1 MSFYQQNEE
10 NTMKFH
16 RIICFT
22 LIELLVVIAI
32 IAILAAMLL
41 PALSKAR
48 EKARQI
54 ACASNLKQIAL
65 GCTMYSGDNDDTL
78 PQNLW
83 STTMDTITYPFKNLD
98 GASIST
104 KHRSYF
110 YHILDY
116 VGDTK
121 TFDCPS
127 NSYKSLWDEYG
138 YNTWLYASGG
148 EGKLTS
154 VVDPS
159 YTIQGGDGSWIWDS
173 HSNYGRM
180 RRVHNS
186 QTVVNFY
193 FYDGHVESLKKE
205 NIFGTPK
212 RLGSKHT
219 TWKKDGANAVVTD

>member
-1 MSFYQQNEE
+1 
-10 NTMKFH
+10 MK
-16 RIICFT
+16 INKILTFT

-54 ACASNLKQIAL
+54 SCASNLKQIAL

-78 PQNLW
+78 PLNAW
-83 STTMDTITYPFKNLD
+83 YASGSGTTITYPFKNIN
-98 GASIST
+98 GGTISSNQ
-104 KHRSYF
+104 RPYF
-110 YHILDY
+110 YHIMDY
-116 VGDTK
+116 VGDIK

-127 NSYKSLWDEYG
+127 AVYTSAFDEYG
-138 YNTWLYASGG
+138 YNTWLYASGS
-148 EGKLTS
+148 ETKLTS

-159 YTIQGGDGSWIWDS
+159 YTIQGGDGNWIWDS

-180 RRVHNS
+180 RRAHNS

-193 FYDGHVESLKKE
+193 FYDGHVESMKKE

-212 RLGSKHT
+212 RLGSRNTRWLHN
-219 TWKKDGANAVVTD
+219 GADAVVTN

>member
-1 MSFYQQNEE
+1 
-10 NTMKFH
+10 MKTSKIFT
-16 RIICFT
+16 FT

-54 ACASNLKQIAL
+54 SCSSNLKQIAL

-78 PQNLW
+78 TYNLW
-83 STTMDTITYPFKNLD
+83 STSMPDLTYPFKNLD
-98 GASIST
+98 GNTITS
-104 KHRSYF
+104 KHRPYF
-110 YHILDY
+110 YHIMDY
-116 VGDTK
+116 VGDIK

-127 NSYKSLWDEYG
+127 SNFKSLWREYG

-148 EGKLTS
+148 ESKLTS

-159 YTIQGGDGSWIWDS
+159 FTIKGGDANDWIWDNY
-173 HSNYGRM
+173 SNYGRM
-180 RRVHNS
+180 QRVHNS
-186 QTVVNFY
+186 QTVTNYY

-212 RLGSKHT
+212 RLGSKNT
-219 TWKKDGANAVVTD
+219 AWKRNNNPAIITD